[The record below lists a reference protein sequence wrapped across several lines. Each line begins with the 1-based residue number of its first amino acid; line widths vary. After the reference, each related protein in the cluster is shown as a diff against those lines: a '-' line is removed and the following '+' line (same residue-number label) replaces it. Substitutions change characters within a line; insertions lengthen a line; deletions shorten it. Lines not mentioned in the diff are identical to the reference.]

1 MIQRNLKF
9 HIDECGIICYSGN
22 REYRKNKKKKFQNS
36 GMDTLRGFVRAM
48 IFEGYIVQM
57 DENEIHA
64 IYQLAASIANSINQ
78 IAVRVNRTNNIYE
91 RDIEDIKFRLN
102 LLWQPLNFLKT
113 KILQLKH

>member
-1 MIQRNLKF
+1 ME
-9 HIDECGIICYSGN
+9 D
-22 REYRKNKKKKFQNS
+22 KNKRNHYLKIRVSEEELNAIRKKFQNS
-36 GMDTLRGFVRAM
+36 GIDTLSGFVRAM

-64 IYQLAASIANSINQ
+64 IYKLAASIANSINQ
-78 IAVRVNRTNNIYE
+78 IALRVNRTGSIYDK
-91 RDIEDIKFRLN
+91 DIENIQFRLN